1 MARVRLNGLESRGNA
16 NECIRGATMVDYIN
30 TTPKLLIN
38 KQLSSNSEYES
49 NNLILLLYHY
59 YYCYYQ
65 EIKVS

>member
-1 MARVRLNGLESRGNA
+1 MDWKVVAMPMNVYEVHL
-16 NECIRGATMVDYIN
+16 RGATMVDYIN